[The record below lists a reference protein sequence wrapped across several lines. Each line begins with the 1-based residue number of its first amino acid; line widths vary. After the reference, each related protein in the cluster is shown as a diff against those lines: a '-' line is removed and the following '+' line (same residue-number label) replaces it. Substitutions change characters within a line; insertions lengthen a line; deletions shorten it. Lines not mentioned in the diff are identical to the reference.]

1 MRKLIIFDCDGTLVD
16 SEIIAARVFTEVWAS
31 MGLAMTVDSFLRNIV
46 GTGHDSEI
54 MRNTRA
60 KLPANAPG
68 IAEAKFESEL
78 AKELKPIA
86 GIPELL
92 RTLDC
97 TLCVAS
103 NSAHAYVVRALAVTG
118 LTPYFGD
125 RVFSS
130 RDLARPKPAP
140 DVFLHAAK
148 TLGFATTNC
157 LVVEDSVSGIQAAKS
172 AEMKVIGWTAG
183 MHFTEPL
190 RERLLGANADHY
202 CQTPAELQSELLN
215 WLK

>member
-31 MGLAMTVDSFLRNIV
+31 MGLTMTVDYFLRNIV

-60 KLPANAPG
+60 QLPADAPV
-68 IAEAKFESEL
+68 IAEKKFENALERQ
-78 AKELKPIA
+78 LKPLA

-92 RTLDC
+92 ATLEC

-103 NSAHAYVVRALAVTG
+103 NSAHAYVVKALAVTG
-118 LTPYFGD
+118 LTAYFGD
-125 RVFSS
+125 RIYSS

-148 TLGFATTNC
+148 TLGFAPEHC
-157 LVVEDSVSGIQAAKS
+157 LVIEDSVSGIQAAKN

-183 MHFTEPL
+183 LHFSEPL
-190 RERLLGANADHY
+190 RERLATAGADYY
-202 CQTPAELQSELLN
+202 CHTPLELKTQIQT
-215 WLK
+215 WLR